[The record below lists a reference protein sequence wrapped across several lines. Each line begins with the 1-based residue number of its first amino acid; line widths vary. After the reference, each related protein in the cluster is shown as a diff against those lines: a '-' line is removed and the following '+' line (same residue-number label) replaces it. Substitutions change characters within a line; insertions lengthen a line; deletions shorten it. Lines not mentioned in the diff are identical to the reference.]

1 MTSQH
6 SADAAGGEAVYSSD
20 ALPPVPVPPPPPR
33 ISQRTENDILD
44 SDSLPAHQAIET
56 FRHGGETRLAS
67 LERIKR
73 ELAVLEQERDLN
85 DASSSSSGEVQVL
98 QEKLEGLMGGKIWK
112 KRQMELTKVVAE
124 SSSGISASANG
135 AGAGAGA
142 GAGGDDTLSSIQEER
157 LLQIEQM
164 LGSDTTAISIME
176 RLKAAEQKLSSVNEK
191 TLAQAASRAKVIRAD
206 LEAAAKARTKLNSNA
221 QDAAKVSKLYNQL
234 MELDGFLATDSHVL
248 MAIVDRLSA
257 CADLHSKSMEF
268 GRGLDS
274 LEGTV
279 GGVKSIL
286 ANLEESVGSLEKG
299 MDENMKVIQSNMENL
314 DKRLGS

>member
-1 MTSQH
+1 MASQH

-20 ALPPVPVPPPPPR
+20 ALPSVPVPPPPPR

-56 FRHGGETRLAS
+56 FRHGGETRLES

-73 ELAVLEQERDLN
+73 ELMILELGRDLN
-85 DASSSSSGEVQVL
+85 DSSSSSGGEVHIL
-98 QEKLEGLMGGKIWK
+98 QEKLEGLMGANIWK

-124 SSSGISASANG
+124 SSTGINASETG
-135 AGAGAGA
+135 AGV
-142 GAGGDDTLSSIQEER
+142 GGDDTLSSIQEER
-157 LLQIEQM
+157 LLRIEQM

-176 RLKAAEQKLSSVNEK
+176 RLKDAEQRLSSVNEK
-191 TLAQAASRAKVIRAD
+191 TLSQAASRAKVIRAD

-234 MELDGFLATDSHVL
+234 LELDGFLATDSHVL

-257 CADLHSKSMEF
+257 CAGLHSKSMEF

-279 GGVKSIL
+279 GGVKTLL
-286 ANLEESVGSLEKG
+286 ANLEESVGSLEMG
-299 MDENMKVIQSNMENL
+299 MDENMKVIQLNMENL
-314 DKRLGS
+314 DKRLG